1 MSTGFLYEILKCLL
15 KGEARLGT
23 VFTCQPN
30 LPLPVF
36 FAYIGGYSTNIGVHK
51 HIPAAAEGLQYPF
64 IFAYIGGYSTNI
76 GFLKDM

>member
-1 MSTGFLYEILKCLL
+1 MFSGLTPIRFMELESYRSHLFSSIIHSDFSQYLL
-15 KGEARLGT
+15 
-23 VFTCQPN
+23 
-30 LPLPVF
+30 F